1 MAPPSLL
8 FWVSYLLATDS
19 SSTSS
24 SRSPWAPTEWRLR
37 LNFGRNDSND
47 NSSSDAS
54 AWGASGARLAL
65 TLDVCIDSAPAATTQ
80 KPAVDPERAFLGG
93 RASQLVALEDPTFIT
108 NEGEQTVL
116 FQEYGAWNIGL
127 RRAGDKAGD
136 ASRLR
141 FWMDLEAEQ
150 PGGAAIARNDV
161 SLDPTERLYLLANV
175 WRENDLNI
183 GLKRLRP
190 LQAKVDDAQARLD
203 AQLSHE
209 TGDRRLDGENPLDT
223 ALAWTDM
230 AVLVQQRDACRQEL
244 RVAAQRL
251 PVKSAGLSPPGAW
264 PGTTEALVVGP
275 GTIGVKRRT
284 GGLFGVEE
292 FHVVGSFTATPLE
305 GLSEWEVEDEVEDDN
320 AAAALEQEPED
331 GYC

>member
-1 MAPPSLL
+1 MAPPSVLL
-8 FWVSYLLATDS
+8 WVSYLLATDS
-19 SSTSS
+19 SSSSTSS
-24 SRSPWAPTEWRLR
+24 NRSPWAPAEWRLR
-37 LNFGRNDSND
+37 LNFGSNNSNNSNDSND
-47 NSSSDAS
+47 SSSSDAS

-65 TLDVCIDSAPAATTQ
+65 TLDVCIDSAPATTLTST
-80 KPAVDPERAFLGG
+80 KPAADEERAFLGG

-150 PGGAAIARNDV
+150 PGGAAITRNDV
-161 SLDPTERLYLLANV
+161 SLDPAERLYLLANV
-175 WRENDLNI
+175 WREKDLAV
-183 GLKRLRP
+183 GLERLRP

-230 AVLVQQRDACRQEL
+230 AVLVQQRDTCRQEL

-292 FHVVGSFTATPLE
+292 FHVIGSFTVTPLE
-305 GLSEWEVEDEVEDDN
+305 DEDEVDH

-331 GYC
+331 G